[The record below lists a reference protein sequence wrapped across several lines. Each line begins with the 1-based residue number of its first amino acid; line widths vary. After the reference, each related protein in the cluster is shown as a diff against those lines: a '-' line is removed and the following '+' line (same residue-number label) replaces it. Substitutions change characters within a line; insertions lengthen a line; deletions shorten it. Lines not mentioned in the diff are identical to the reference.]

1 MPKNKRSQKPK
12 SATKPRTKVAPVKK
26 TNPTKQRANSKQ
38 AKVLGLLRRP
48 QGATIEAIM
57 SETGC
62 QQHSVRGFLAGVVSK
77 RLKLKLSSTK
87 SDGVRVY
94 RVGGQDAQ
102 TAVTPKTEQS
112 PH

>member
-1 MPKNKRSQKPK
+1 MPKNKRSQNPK
-12 SATKPRTKVAPVKK
+12 SASKRRTKVAPAKK
-26 TNPTKQRANSKQ
+26 SNPTGQRANSKQ

-48 QGATIEAIM
+48 QGATIETIVN
-57 SETGC
+57 ETGW

-87 SDGVRVY
+87 TDGVRVY

-102 TAVTPKTEQS
+102 TAVTPKAGQS
-112 PH
+112 SH